1 MSIVVQEIPN
11 VTLLVVGEG
20 DGSERDELTKL
31 ANELGL
37 GERVR
42 FLGMRFDIPELLA
55 TFDVYASSSVW
66 EGLPMVILEAMA
78 AGCPI
83 VATAVG
89 GLPTAITDNV
99 NGSLVPPH
107 NHEAL
112 AAALIGLLRDRERR
126 ARYARAGREV
136 FATRYSAEIMARQY
150 EALYE
155 RRPSPTRP
163 RPTNE
168 GPRLPDV
175 GVARFAAHAQLAI
188 RSDPEN
194 SALFFR
200 GAGAILQAARTIGL
214 THEDEVLVPAY
225 HCGIEVEAIR
235 HTGARI
241 VFVPLTPS
249 LDLLPDAL
257 RARVSRRTKAVLLIH
272 FFGFPQ
278 PIKEVRTFCDEL
290 GLILIEDCAHALFSG
305 AGASLLG
312 QTGDFSI
319 FSFQKTL
326 PVPDGGALV
335 GRDVS
340 SNRST
345 LAPPPF
351 LTTVR
356 GIALL
361 LLSSSGS
368 HGGLWE
374 TIARWAIITPA
385 RAAVQLIKRSRG
397 PHVVVSPSAAELD
410 PVTACLGMSAAAQ
423 RIAQHADPGHI
434 IAARRRAIPA
444 AGRPRSKAQPGFRF
458 QSRICPTAHVPC
470 FFLCS

>member
-1 MSIVVQEIPN
+1 VKVPAFP
-11 VTLLVVGEG
+11 TL
-20 DGSERDELTKL
+20 
-31 ANELGL
+31 A
-37 GERVR
+37 
-42 FLGMRFDIPELLA
+42 
-55 TFDVYASSSVW
+55 
-66 EGLPMVILEAMA
+66 LPDL
-78 AGCPI
+78 
-83 VATAVG
+83 
-89 GLPTAITDNV
+89 LPTHKWPFDQI
-99 NGSLVPPH
+99 
-107 NHEAL
+107 
-112 AAALIGLLRDRERR
+112 
-126 ARYARAGREV
+126 
-136 FATRYSAEIMARQY
+136 
-150 EALYE
+150 
-155 RRPSPTRP
+155 
-163 RPTNE
+163 
-168 GPRLPDV
+168 
-175 GVARFAAHAQLAI
+175 
-188 RSDPEN
+188 PEN

-200 GAGAILQAARTIGL
+200 GAGAILQAAKTIGL

-305 AGASLLG
+305 AGATLLG

-345 LAPPPF
+345 VAPPPF
-351 LTTVR
+351 LTTAR
-356 GIALL
+356 GIALR
-361 LLSSSGS
+361 LLSSSRS
-368 HGGLWE
+368 DGGLWE
-374 TIARWAIITPA
+374 TLARWAIITPA
-385 RAAVQLIKRSRG
+385 RAAAQLINRWRG
-397 PHVVVSPSAAELD
+397 PHVVMSPSAAELD
-410 PVTACLGMSAAAQ
+410 PDTACLGMSAAAQ

-434 IAARRRAIPA
+434 IAARRRRYQLLAAALKGTAGVQIPVPDLPDGTCPLFLPLLVRERDSLRAFLETRGVQTFVFGEIPHPMLSADTCAIANGWSRENLCLPTHQSLTDDMVSAMIGAVKDWKRA
-444 AGRPRSKAQPGFRF
+444 A
-458 QSRICPTAHVPC
+458 
-470 FFLCS
+470 